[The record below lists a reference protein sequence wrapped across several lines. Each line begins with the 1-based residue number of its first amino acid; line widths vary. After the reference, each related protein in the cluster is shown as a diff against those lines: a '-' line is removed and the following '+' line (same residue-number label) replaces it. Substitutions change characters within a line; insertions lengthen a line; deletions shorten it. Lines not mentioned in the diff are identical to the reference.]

1 MDYPAFYDQVRRIN
15 VRDPLAGLLG
25 SCTDGR
31 MDYGYADA
39 VRLAGHSCPTVA
51 GAYLVTLRAL
61 EHLFPDKPAE
71 RGGIRVHFRED
82 LEDGV
87 TGVIANVVSLLTG
100 AAGEG
105 GFKGL
110 GGRHERRNL
119 LRFNA
124 AIPGEI
130 RFERLSNGKA
140 VDLEYHPEVVPAA
153 ARMRD
158 LLSRVVLGGAST
170 GEQQEFGTL
179 WQERVRRILIDC
191 VDDDTI
197 VVLREAH

>member
-1 MDYPAFYDQVRRIN
+1 MDYPAFFDQVRRIN

-25 SCTDGR
+25 SCTDGQ
-31 MDYGYADA
+31 MDYGYTDA

-51 GAYLVTLRAL
+51 GAYLMTLRAL
-61 EHLFPDKPAE
+61 GHLFPDGSAE
-71 RGGIRVHFRED
+71 RGGIRVHFRDD

-110 GGRHERRNL
+110 GGRHERRHL
-119 LRFNA
+119 LHFNA
-124 AIPGEI
+124 AIPAEI

-140 VDLEYHPEVVPAA
+140 VDVDYHPERVPAA
-153 ARMRD
+153 PRMRE
-158 LLSRVVLGGAST
+158 LLPRVVT
-170 GEQQEFGTL
+170 GSAGSDEQHEFGTL
-179 WQERVRRILIDC
+179 WQERVRQILIDR
-191 VDDDTI
+191 VDDAGL